1 MSRFDNGIFTEFWR
15 MTGKFLTFKTE
26 IPGGPAFDVFY
37 IKIGPGVGGV
47 NDLKNLLHKNEKKTT
62 TWSDAQRDG
71 RLAEYRWRPLLN
83 AVKQI
88 AKPRRETR

>member
-1 MSRFDNGIFTEFWR
+1 MSRFDNGNFTEFWR

-37 IKIGPGVGGV
+37 IKIGPGVVGV
-47 NDLKNLLHKNEKKTT
+47 NDLKNLLHKNERTT
-62 TWSDAQRDG
+62 TWSDARRDG
-71 RLAEYRWRPLLN
+71 RLVKYRWRNLLN

-88 AKPRRETR
+88 AKPIRETR